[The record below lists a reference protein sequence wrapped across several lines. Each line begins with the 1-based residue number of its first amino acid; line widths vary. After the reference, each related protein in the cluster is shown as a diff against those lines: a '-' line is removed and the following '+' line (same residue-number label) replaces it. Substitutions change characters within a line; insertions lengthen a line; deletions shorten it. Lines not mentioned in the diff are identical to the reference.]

1 LAIAISGAPH
11 RSERWKRGPFYP
23 ARSEGQ
29 ARALELKRQG
39 KPADEAGQTLLAEFR
54 AKFRDWSGLNAIP
67 NIVKHVYAEN
77 QLQAATN

>member
-1 LAIAISGAPH
+1 MAIAISGAPH

-29 ARALELKRQG
+29 ARTLELKRQG
-39 KPADEAGQTLLAEFR
+39 KSADEAGQTLLAEFK
-54 AKFRDWSGLNAIP
+54 AKFPGWSNLNAIS

-77 QLQAATN
+77 P

>member
-1 LAIAISGAPH
+1 MAIAISGAPH

-39 KPADEAGQTLLAEFR
+39 KSADEAGQTLLAEFKT
-54 AKFRDWSGLNAIP
+54 KFPAWQSLNAIP

-77 QLQAATN
+77 P